1 MTSSNQHPL
10 QRLIIS
16 ALALCLPC
24 YLSAQSF
31 QFTGSPQY
39 QSLLGENFEINQIDI
54 TPLYTNDT
62 AYITYR
68 LIENT
73 CPAGWEFILCDW
85 SACFD
90 DMPNTDDMD
99 PLPPG
104 YNALVK
110 ITANAHAIEGAGF
123 LEFWIFPTGQ
133 MDLHESIFFYYN
145 TASAV
150 NELTAS
156 MIFHPG
162 VDQIYLYFPT
172 SLQWTIHDMQGK
184 LVLSGLSLPQ
194 RSIIDTHTLANGVYL
209 LKMNDGTTLKFVVA
223 E

>member
-1 MTSSNQHPL
+1 MKSSNQHPL
-10 QRLIIS
+10 HCVMI
-16 ALALCLPC
+16 AVLALCFPF
-24 YLSAQSF
+24 YPSAQSF

-39 QSLLGENFEINQIDI
+39 QSLLGENFQINQIDI

-90 DMPNTDDMD
+90 NMPNTDDMD

-104 YNALVK
+104 YNALIK
-110 ITANAHAIEGAGF
+110 ITANAHAIEGTGF
-123 LEFWIFPTGQ
+123 LEFWIFPTGE

-145 TASAV
+145 TESTV
-150 NELTAS
+150 TELIPS
-156 MIFHPG
+156 MRFHPT
-162 VDQIYLYFPT
+162 VQNIHLYYPT
-172 SLQWTIHDMQGK
+172 SVEWTISDMQGK
-184 LVLSGLSLPQ
+184 RLMSGISSPPMT
-194 RSIIDTHTLANGVYL
+194 IIDTHALSKGIYL
-209 LKMNDGTTLKFVVA
+209 LKLSDGSVLKFFVSQ
-223 E
+223 

>member
-1 MTSSNQHPL
+1 MKFLRFSILLYVFVISTSGWTQTFEF
-10 QRLIIS
+10 I
-16 ALALCLPC
+16 
-24 YLSAQSF
+24 
-31 QFTGSPQY
+31 GSPQN
-39 QSLLGENFEINQIDI
+39 QTLTGENFEINQIDI

-73 CPAGWEFILCDW
+73 CPSGWEFILCDW
-85 SACFD
+85 SACFV

-110 ITANAHAIEGAGF
+110 ITANARNIDGSGW

-133 MDLHESIFFYYN
+133 MELHESIFFYYN
-145 TASAV
+145 MENDVPENLPSCLVQQNRNHIMIQCAQPLSWDIYNLTGSILQSGFSSAHKT
-150 NELTAS
+150 E
-156 MIFHPG
+156 
-162 VDQIYLYFPT
+162 VDKSQFP
-172 SLQWTIHDMQGK
+172 QGM
-184 LVLSGLSLPQ
+184 
-194 RSIIDTHTLANGVYL
+194 YL
-209 LKMNDGTTLKFVVA
+209 LKLEDRAVIKFIV

>member
-1 MTSSNQHPL
+1 MKFLPLSIFLLAMVISTSGWTQ
-10 QRLIIS
+10 I
-16 ALALCLPC
+16 
-24 YLSAQSF
+24 F
-31 QFTGSPQY
+31 EFTGSPQN
-39 QSLLGENFEINQIDI
+39 QTLTGENFEINQIDI

-85 SACFD
+85 SACFI

-110 ITANAHAIEGAGF
+110 ITTNAHNIDGSGW

-133 MDLHESIFFYYN
+133 MQLHESIFFYYN
-145 TASAV
+145 MENDIPENRPSFFVEQNRDHIMIQCTQPLSWGIYNLTGSILQRGVSSAPKTAIDKSH
-150 NELTAS
+150 L
-156 MIFHPG
+156 P
-162 VDQIYLYFPT
+162 
-172 SLQWTIHDMQGK
+172 K
-184 LVLSGLSLPQ
+184 GL
-194 RSIIDTHTLANGVYL
+194 YL
-209 LKMNDGTTLKFVVA
+209 LKLDDRAVIKFIV